1 MRRTSFGWS
10 LAVFVL
16 LGITGPLPLHA
27 QLTPDAAALQ
37 TLNAARRAFNEKN
50 YPFAIEQFRQFLAQ
64 HGGHK
69 EAPSAHFGLG
79 LALLESPPKDYAAA
93 AESLQRAAAAGDS
106 PDRPMALYHL
116 GAALRGMGQKSL
128 AEAAA
133 KPNEAAAHQQAAKQR
148 FEEAAKHF
156 AAAADALR
164 AKAEAPAAPDAAP
177 SDGAEWAARAR
188 CDQAEMLLRT
198 GKYKEAS
205 DAADKVLG
213 DAGL

>member
-64 HGGHK
+64 NGGHK
-69 EAPSAHFGLG
+69 EAPAAHFGLG
-79 LALLESPPKDYAAA
+79 LALLESPQKDYPAA
-93 AESLQRAAAAGDS
+93 AESLQRAAAVESS
-106 PDRPMALYHL
+106 PHRPLALYYL
-116 GAALRGMGQKSL
+116 GAAHRGLGQKAL

-133 KPNEAAAHQQAAKQR
+133 KPNEAAVLSQAAKQR
-148 FEEAAKHF
+148 FEEASKHF
-156 AAAADALR
+156 AAA
-164 AKAEAPAAPDAAP
+164 
-177 SDGAEWAARAR
+177 
-188 CDQAEMLLRT
+188 
-198 GKYKEAS
+198 
-205 DAADKVLG
+205 G
-213 DAGL
+213 DA